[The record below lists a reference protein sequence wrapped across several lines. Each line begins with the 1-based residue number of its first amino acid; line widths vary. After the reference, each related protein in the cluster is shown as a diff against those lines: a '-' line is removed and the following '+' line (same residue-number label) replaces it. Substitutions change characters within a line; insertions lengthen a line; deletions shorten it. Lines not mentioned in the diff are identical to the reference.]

1 MYCDKRDFKEIKY
14 ILDNLNEAT
23 RKECLKLLGINFK
36 KHIFEE
42 ISKQKEESSII
53 FKLKENDLPVAI
65 IGYLEV
71 SKNVAGIYF
80 LSTKNFYNGALI
92 SFIKVVIKEVKK
104 LKNKYKLLIDTFDK
118 KNTKTRKLLELL
130 GFSSANNKDSMFEVY
145 YLGELDYLE
154 EVENV

>member
-36 KHIFEE
+36 KQILDE

-130 GFSSANNKDSMFEVY
+130 GFSSANNKDKVFEVY

>member
-14 ILDNLNEAT
+14 ILDNLNEPT

-36 KHIFEE
+36 KYILEE

-80 LSTKNFYNGALI
+80 LSTKNFYNGTLI
-92 SFIKVVIKEVKK
+92 SFIKVVIKEVNK